1 MFRGKFARLARLHK
15 PFEDDGSTGGG
26 GADTA
31 GGGDGGLDLAAAG
44 DTISADLFGTSSDTD
59 PGDAGGDLADA
70 DTPTDPAPTPAPS
83 PAVAPPAAATPP
95 APAVPAAEAPK
106 TWRPEAAAKF
116 ATLPP
121 EVQQEVLKRE
131 EDIFKGLNAYKADAD
146 IGKSIKSMIQPHEQ
160 LFRSQ
165 GVNPFQ
171 QISGLI
177 NAHVALATGSPEQRL
192 QIFQRVAQSYG
203 VELGGE
209 APYTDPQVS
218 SLQKQLSDLQSRLQ
232 GREQQEAE
240 QARTK
245 LQAEIDAFATDPAHP
260 YFEEVAND
268 IAGLLRSGAAAN
280 LSEAY
285 EKAIWANPVTRGKEQ
300 ARLAAEAKAKADA
313 DAAERA
319 KQARKATGANV
330 KSSAKAA
337 SGTAPLGSIDD
348 TLSAAL
354 ANIKSRA

>member
-1 MFRGKFARLARLHK
+1 MTRGKFARLARLHK
-15 PFEDDGSTGGG
+15 PFEDDGSAGGG
-26 GADTA
+26 GEA
-31 GGGDGGLDLAAAG
+31 GGLDLVAAG
-44 DTISADLFGTSSDTD
+44 DTISADLFGT
-59 PGDAGGDLADA
+59 
-70 DTPTDPAPTPAPS
+70 TDPADAEGVDDAQDFNPSADPPASAPAPAA
-83 PAVAPPAAATPP
+83 PASEPAAPP
-95 APAVPAAEAPK
+95 APAVPAVEAPK

-171 QISGLI
+171 QISSLI

-209 APYTDPQVS
+209 APYADPQVS
-218 SLQKQLSDLQSRLQ
+218 ALQKQLSDLQSRLQ

-240 QARTK
+240 QARSK
-245 LQAEIDAFATDPAHP
+245 LQAEIDAFATDPAHQ

-268 IAGLLRSGAAAN
+268 IAGLLRSGAAAD
-280 LSEAY
+280 LKEAY
-285 EKAIWANPVTRGKEQ
+285 EKAVWANPTTRVKEQ
-300 ARLAAEAKAKADA
+300 ARLAAETEAKAKAE
-313 DAAERA
+313 AAERV
-319 KQARKATGANV
+319 KQARKATSANV

-348 TLSAAL
+348 TLNAAL
-354 ANIKSRA
+354 ASIKSRA